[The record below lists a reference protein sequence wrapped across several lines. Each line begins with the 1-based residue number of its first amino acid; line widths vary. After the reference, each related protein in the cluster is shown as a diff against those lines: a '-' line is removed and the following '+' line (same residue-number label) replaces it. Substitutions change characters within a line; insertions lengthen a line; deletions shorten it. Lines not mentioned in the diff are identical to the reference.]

1 MTVKHHAALFACLC
15 LAVAAPAALRA
26 QGIGFLPAGCGI
38 KPNTKLVNSGMESLR
53 TGMNTKFADQRTK
66 AFKEAERDLTQAV
79 RADGQ
84 EKNPAAWYYLGRYY
98 LAVNDLAGADSAL
111 AKALALAPDCK
122 EDIGIYRR
130 QAWVPVFNTAA
141 AAWQAGNT
149 DSAIAAFRRANQIY
163 RAEPLGFIYLANLFV
178 TRNEPDSDLKR
189 TDAAK
194 YHTDSLVYA
203 TRMDSAAKYFRLAVP
218 AASDPKYATERRE
231 AWLNVAR
238 VYHSE
243 KRYDEAAAAY
253 KEFLAAYPNDVQAR
267 ANLAELYLRGDQR
280 DSAMAMYAA
289 ITAHADSASADDL
302 FGAAGSVLGAIP
314 PTPDT
319 TELDAACGK
328 VLKRKTPATLTP
340 RQIAVRCQAAAVD
353 TMRKFHTL
361 ADPLYRLGVQTY
373 QAGLAK
379 NPFYRDAL
387 YNMTGISFMLNDTA
401 KVLQLAQ
408 RLYAVDPMNRLT
420 LAKVAGAWQ
429 LVGKKDSA
437 LYYLTLADSLPVE
450 VTVGRFTTNEQGTV
464 LEGLF
469 TNFHSKPSPVVKVTF
484 ELVDGKGNV
493 VASLPQDAPAVDAGG
508 NQSFKL
514 KTDQKGIMAWRYKR
528 S

>member
-1 MTVKHHAALFACLC
+1 MTAKRHAALLACLC
-15 LAVAAPAALRA
+15 LGVAAPAALRA

-53 TGMNTKFADQRTK
+53 TGTNTKFADQRTK

-111 AKALALAPDCK
+111 GKALALAPDCK

-178 TRNEPDSDLKR
+178 TRTEPDSDLKR

-194 YHTDSLVYA
+194 YHTDSLIYA

-314 PTPDT
+314 QTPDT

-328 VLKRKTPATLTP
+328 ASKRKTPATLTP
-340 RQIAVRCQAAAVD
+340 RQIAARCQAAAVD
-353 TMRKFHTL
+353 TM
-361 ADPLYRLGVQTY
+361 
-373 QAGLAK
+373 
-379 NPFYRDAL
+379 
-387 YNMTGISFMLNDTA
+387 
-401 KVLQLAQ
+401 
-408 RLYAVDPMNRLT
+408 
-420 LAKVAGAWQ
+420 
-429 LVGKKDSA
+429 
-437 LYYLTLADSLPVE
+437 
-450 VTVGRFTTNEQGTV
+450 
-464 LEGLF
+464 
-469 TNFHSKPSPVVKVTF
+469 
-484 ELVDGKGNV
+484 
-493 VASLPQDAPAVDAGG
+493 
-508 NQSFKL
+508 
-514 KTDQKGIMAWRYKR
+514 
-528 S
+528 